1 MVTIS
6 QSIPHFLYIISSS
19 LITYNAVACAASVV
33 LTQTHPAAPY
43 VCRTGNITLKCQY
56 GGVENVLRVQWI
68 GDDRIVTD
76 PSLFMGHT
84 ETFSNSS
91 YQEVVVDS
99 YTNLMGNYSCAAI
112 VQDGSI
118 ASNLYTPKYERE
130 CLLPLPHS

>member
-43 VCRTGNITLKCQY
+43 VCRTGNITLRCQY
-56 GGVENVLRVQWI
+56 DGVENVLRVQWI
-68 GDDRIVTD
+68 GVDTIVTN
-76 PSLFMGHT
+76 PSTFMGHT

-99 YTNLMGNYSCAAI
+99 YMNLMGNYSCAAI
-112 VQDGSI
+112 VYDGSI
-118 ASNLYTPKYERE
+118 SGNLYTPKYERE
-130 CLLPLPHS
+130 CLLPFAHS